1 MRPAYV
7 STLLSECR
15 IDLISMMHDAC
26 PAAAEAGLPIRHH
39 HCDAPYNRRP
49 VTLEKNVTG
58 LSKGFG
64 QNFSNLHTIPYHTIF
79 V

>member
-1 MRPAYV
+1 MMNAQQ
-7 STLLSECR
+7 LLRLACLYAIIIVMLR
-15 IDLISMMHDAC
+15 ITGGRSNSFELDY
-26 PAAAEAGLPIRHH
+26 LPR
-39 HCDAPYNRRP
+39 Y
-49 VTLEKNVTG
+49 TLEENVTG